1 MLEDRVEPLARHD
14 IGDHIA
20 RRNEVNFVRLP
31 AWATAQAA
39 DAVGVAVLQQLLIE
53 RDVQSGP
60 QGVEQRISAAPWN
73 AAHSQFGPAGVGSC
87 ARIIAIRK
95 IDPSQV
101 GIPHEVI
108 IGCEVGTIPF
118 SRRAAGSR
126 TLSSWWPVDRPIVL
140 LRSAFHPNHT
150 YHRELRLH
158 QA

>member
-1 MLEDRVEPLARHD
+1 VSSEIDEVTIGSVAKEVRGGGAILLEDRVEPLARHD

-101 GIPHEVI
+101 GFH
-108 IGCEVGTIPF
+108 T
-118 SRRAAGSR
+118 
-126 TLSSWWPVDRPIVL
+126 
-140 LRSAFHPNHT
+140 RS
-150 YHRELRLH
+150 
-158 QA
+158 